1 MRVSR
6 RIFIR
11 DGVAT
16 VTLGLSAPA
25 FLSAIAQGQ
34 GLPSR
39 RLVVVYLGGGND
51 SLNTLVSYQD
61 ASYYSRRPSIAVPAG
76 QVLQVGSD
84 AAGRTLGLHPR
95 LGGLLNI
102 FNEGRLALV
111 QRTGYENSSRSHF
124 EASDIWGTAN
134 PQSYTGSG
142 WLGRYLD
149 TLPRP
154 VDALAAWNTTG
165 ETPRALLSGTT
176 GVPAIPSASTYTYAS
191 PNRGSVALEERTA
204 AQIMASNPAT
214 GRPHLAFVNSTSRGA
229 IETLDRVAQATA
241 YTPTVQY
248 PNNGFALALRTVA
261 GAIVKNVGSRV
272 YWVQTGGY
280 DTHAQQGQG
289 GGGGYAGLM
298 GTLGDGLWAFYS
310 DIRNQGL
317 SNDTTV
323 IVFSEF
329 GRRISENGSNGTDH
343 GAAGVMMA
351 LGGMVRGGVYGTAP
365 VLSPGHPTLENN
377 SGDVRYETDF
387 RSVYAKL
394 LDQWLGVNSVP
405 ILNGDFRAG
414 APAIF

>member
-25 FLSAIAQGQ
+25 FLSAIAQAQ

-51 SLNTLVSYQD
+51 ALNTLVSYQD
-61 ASYYSRRPSIAVPAG
+61 PSYYSRRPSIAVPAG

-84 AAGRTLGLHPR
+84 AAGRALGLHPR

-241 YTPTVQY
+241 YMPTVQY

-289 GGGGYAGLM
+289 GGGGYAALM

-317 SNDTTV
+317 ANDTTV

-351 LGGMVRGGVYGTAP
+351 LGGMVRGGLYGTAAS
-365 VLSPGHPTLENN
+365 LAPGNPTLENN
-377 SGDVRYETDF
+377 SGDVRFETDF